1 MKQDLIVTQPSYSYI
16 RQKELL
22 QILPFSAATLWRKVK
37 EGSFIRPVKLSDRIT
52 AWDRNEVS
60 AWLNAKESNNV

>member
-22 QILPFSAATLWRKVK
+22 QILPFLAATLWRKVK